1 MPDILHKLGVVLC
14 VDSPGGNNY
23 DEAHIVFVAEREK
36 PDVLHSEQTV
46 TI

>member
-1 MPDILHKLGVVLC
+1 MPDILHKLDVVLC

-23 DEAHIVFVAEREK
+23 AEAHIVFVAERGK
-36 PDVLHSEQTV
+36 PDVLHSEQAA